1 MIRSALMI
9 FVPITHPN
17 QRTQERDSEMIRE
30 ITSIE
35 HNIKYTLPFTKEN
48 IQKLYN
54 LKNGRCSLVLKDE
67 SRGNK
72 PPYEVESFEHYKTME
87 FDELW
92 DWAST
97 PRTKLDRSYGD
108 QLEGSHIG

>member
-1 MIRSALMI
+1 MIRSVLMI
-9 FVPITHPN
+9 SVPITHPI

-54 LKNGRCSLVLKDE
+54 LKNGRCSLVLMDE

-72 PPYEVESFEHYKTME
+72 PPYEVESFEHFKTME
-87 FDELW
+87 FDGLW
-92 DWAST
+92 DREVHTQNQARPFLW
-97 PRTKLDRSYGD
+97 
-108 QLEGSHIG
+108 